1 MSDMMLDDNRR
12 AARYRLRAKVDFRNY
27 LFVWF
32 FIAAVLS
39 IIWFLVTPNVYFW
52 PVWAIAGM
60 GVGALVAG
68 WDAYGSRQN
77 ITEANVDAEVYRMNR
92 MNRTA

>member
-32 FIAAVLS
+32 FVAAVLS

-52 PVWAIAGM
+52 PIWAIAGM
-60 GVGALVAG
+60 GIGALVAG
-68 WDAYGSRQN
+68 WHAYGGSQT
-77 ITEANVDAEVYRMNR
+77 ITEANVDAEIHR
-92 MNRTA
+92 MNRTG